1 MTQLGVRRV
10 VCASTCPGRA
20 SDELRHGCAFLREA
34 AHTDLVTLK
43 DYKGLIWI
51 GEAPGQRIRFL
62 ARSGDEAVAKLE
74 AEYGKGHVF
83 TLYNEEQ

>member
-1 MTQLGVRRV
+1 M
-10 VCASTCPGRA
+10 
-20 SDELRHGCAFLREA
+20 
-34 AHTDLVTLK
+34 TLK